1 MTSATGSTL
10 PGGSRLA
17 DLRIAGVR
25 FDVARN
31 LLLNGSV
38 SRHLAPREAGVLA
51 MLVRERPGRVL
62 SRAKLLDSVW
72 REHEVGD
79 EALTVIIS
87 RLRRHFR
94 LLGIEE
100 PVIETVPKV
109 GYRLISRPEMSD
121 HPGAAKRDSGKADAI
136 ARIALL
142 VAVLALGIAVI
153 DLVL

>member
-10 PGGSRLA
+10 PGGSTLA
-17 DLRIAGVR
+17 NLRIAGVR
-25 FDVARN
+25 FDVSRN
-31 LLLNGSV
+31 VLLNGSS

-51 MLVRERPGRVL
+51 VLLQELPGTVL
-62 SRAKLLDSVW
+62 SRAQLMDSVW

-94 LLGIEE
+94 LLGVER

-109 GYRLISRPEMSD
+109 GYRVV
-121 HPGAAKRDSGKADAI
+121 ADSGIARRIGGDVATSGKSDVL
-136 ARIALL
+136 ARIALC
-142 VAVLALGIAVI
+142 VAVVALVIALVDLAL
-153 DLVL
+153 